1 MTLAKG
7 KGNPATGPDSAGHSI
22 LNTKFMDNVFV
33 YVEIEGTEVKEV
45 SQELLTKGRKLANEL
60 GVELHAVVCGT
71 GIKDKVESQIL
82 PYGVDKLFVFDG
94 DGLFPYT
101 SAPHTDILV
110 NLFKEEKPQICLMGA
125 TVIGRDLG
133 PRVSSSLTSGLTADC
148 TQLEIGTYDDK
159 KSGKH
164 YNGLLYQIR
173 PAFGG
178 NIVATI
184 VNPDHRPQM
193 ATVRSGVMQK
203 ALYEGQARGE
213 VAYPDV
219 TKYVSKEA
227 FVVKVLDRHV
237 EAAKHNL
244 KGSPIVVAGGYGVG
258 SKEGFDTL
266 FKLAKE
272 LHGEVGASR
281 AAVDAGW
288 ADHDRQIGQ
297 TGVTVH
303 PKVYIA
309 CGISGQIQ
317 HIAGMQD
324 SGIIISI
331 NSDPDAPINRIAD
344 YVITGTV
351 EEVVPKLIKYYK
363 QNSK

>member
-1 MTLAKG
+1 M
-7 KGNPATGPDSAGHSI
+7 N
-22 LNTKFMDNVFV
+22 NVFV
-33 YVEIEGTEVKEV
+33 YCEVEGTTVAEV
-45 SQELLTKGRKLANEL
+45 SQELLTKGRKLANQQ
-60 GVELHAVVCGT
+60 GVELHAIVAGT
-71 GIKDKVESQIL
+71 DIKGRVEDQIL
-82 PYGVDKLFVFDG
+82 PYGVDKLFVFDAE
-94 DGLFPYT
+94 GLFPYT

-110 NLFKEEKPQICLMGA
+110 NLFKEEKPQIALMGA

-148 TQLEIGTYDDK
+148 TELEIGDYDDK

-164 YNGLLYQIR
+164 YEGLLYQIR

-184 VNPDHRPQM
+184 VNPEHRPQM

-203 ALYEGQARGE
+203 SIYEGECKKE
-213 VAYPDV
+213 VVYPEV
-219 TKYVSKEA
+219 SKYVPAED
-227 FVVKVLDRHV
+227 FVVKVLDHHV

-244 KGSPIVVAGGYGVG
+244 KGSAIVVAGGYGVG
-258 SKEGFDTL
+258 SKEGFDQL
-266 FKLAKE
+266 FELAHL

-288 ADHDRQIGQ
+288 VDHDRQIGQ

-324 SGIIISI
+324 SGIIISV
-331 NSDPDAPINRIAD
+331 NNDPDAPINKIAD
-344 YVITGTV
+344 YVINGNV
-351 EEVVPKLIKYYK
+351 EDVVPKLIKYYK

>member
-1 MTLAKG
+1 
-7 KGNPATGPDSAGHSI
+7 
-22 LNTKFMDNVFV
+22 MDNVFV
-33 YVEIEGTEVKEV
+33 YCEIEGGTVAEV
-45 SQELLTKGRKLANEL
+45 SQELLTKGRKLACQL
-60 GVELHAVVCGT
+60 GVDLCAVVAGT
-71 GIKDKVESQIL
+71 GIKGKVEEQIL
-82 PYGVDKLFVFDG
+82 PYGVDKLFVFDAE
-94 DGLFPYT
+94 GLFPYT

-110 NLFKEEKPQICLMGA
+110 NLFKEEQPQIALMGA

-148 TQLEIGTYDDK
+148 TELEIGDYDDK
-159 KSGKH
+159 KTGKH
-164 YNGLLYQIR
+164 YDQLLYQIR

-193 ATVRSGVMQK
+193 ATVRPVVMQK
-203 ALYEGQARGE
+203 HVYEGKAKRE
-213 VAYPDV
+213 VVYPEV
-219 TKYVSKEA
+219 RAYVSKQA

-244 KGSPIVVAGGYGVG
+244 KGAPIVVAGGYGVG
-258 SKEGFDTL
+258 SKEGFDLL

-288 ADHDRQIGQ
+288 VDHDRQIGQ

-309 CGISGQIQ
+309 YGI
-317 HIAGMQD
+317 
-324 SGIIISI
+324 
-331 NSDPDAPINRIAD
+331 
-344 YVITGTV
+344 
-351 EEVVPKLIKYYK
+351 
-363 QNSK
+363 

>member
-1 MTLAKG
+1 MESNEMNNGVSTPLSPRRG
-7 KGNPATGPDSAGHSI
+7 DGGE
-22 LNTKFMDNVFV
+22 VFV
-33 YVEIEGTEVKEV
+33 YIELEGCEVREV

-60 GVELHAVVCGT
+60 KVELHAVAIGT
-71 GIKDKVESQIL
+71 GIKGKVEEQIL
-82 PYGVDKLFVFDG
+82 PYGVDKLWVFDG
-94 DGLFPYT
+94 EGLFPYT
-101 SAPHTDILV
+101 SAPHTDIVV
-110 NLFKEEKPQICLMGA
+110 NLFKEEHPQICLMGA

-148 TQLEIGTYDDK
+148 TQLEIGPYEDK
-159 KSGKH
+159 KSGKT
-164 YNGLLYQIR
+164 YENLLYQIR

-193 ATVRSGVMQK
+193 VTVRSGVMQK
-203 ALYEGQARGE
+203 AVYEGSCLKE
-213 VAYPDV
+213 VVYPEV
-219 TKYVSKEA
+219 GKYVSPEA
-227 FVVKVLDRHV
+227 FVVKVLDHHV

-244 KGSPIVVAGGYGVG
+244 KGTPIVVSGGYGVG
-258 SKEGFDTL
+258 SKEGFDML
-266 FKLAKE
+266 FELAKL
-272 LHGEVGASR
+272 LHGEVGGSR

-288 ADHDRQIGQ
+288 IDNDRQIGQ

-331 NSDPDAPINRIAD
+331 NSDPEAPINKIAD

-351 EEVVPKLIKYYK
+351 EEVVPKLIKYYRQK
-363 QNSK
+363 

>member
-1 MTLAKG
+1 M
-7 KGNPATGPDSAGHSI
+7 N
-22 LNTKFMDNVFV
+22 NVFV
-33 YVEIEGTEVKEV
+33 YCEIEGTAVAEV

-60 GVELHAVVCGT
+60 GVELHAVVIGT
-71 GIKDKVESQIL
+71 NIKGKVEEQIL
-82 PYGVDKLFVFDG
+82 PYGVDRLFVFDG

-101 SAPHTDILV
+101 SAPHTDVMV
-110 NLFKEEKPQICLMGA
+110 NLFKEEQPQICLMGA

-148 TQLEIGTYDDK
+148 TQLEIGDYTDVKTGQHYD
-159 KSGKH
+159 
-164 YNGLLYQIR
+164 NLLYQIR

-184 VNPDHRPQM
+184 VNPEHRPQM

-203 ALYEGQARGE
+203 ALCETPFRGE
-213 VAYPDV
+213 VVYPDV
-219 TKYVSKEA
+219 AEYVTPEA
-227 FVVKVLDRHV
+227 FVVKVLDHHV

-244 KGSPIVVAGGYGVG
+244 KGAPIVVAGGYGVG
-258 SKEGFDTL
+258 SKEGFDQL
-266 FKLAKE
+266 FQLAKV
-272 LHGEVGASR
+272 LHGEVGGSR

-288 ADHDRQIGQ
+288 IDHDRQIGQ

-344 YVITGTV
+344 YVIVGTV
-351 EEVVPKLIKYYK
+351 EETVPKLIKYYK